1 MTDRER
7 AIKYRKEARRYKRK
21 YGKLIRAVENIRAEI
36 EQLKDSITEEIRDYG
51 LTDMIE
57 FVNGINACMYFIE
70 KHTEGNDEID

>member
-21 YGKLIRAVENIRAEI
+21 YGELIRAVKNIKTEI
-36 EQLKDSITEEIRDYG
+36 EQLKDSIEEIEDYG
-51 LTDMIE
+51 LNDMTE

-70 KHTEGNDEID
+70 KHTEGKDE